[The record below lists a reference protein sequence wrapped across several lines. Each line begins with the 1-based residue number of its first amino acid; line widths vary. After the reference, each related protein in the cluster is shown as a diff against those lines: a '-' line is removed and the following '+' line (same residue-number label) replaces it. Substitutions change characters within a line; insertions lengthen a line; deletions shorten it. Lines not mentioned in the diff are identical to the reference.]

1 MRLLWISLVLCLP
14 LLAAA
19 QNRSKSVAAYNMGLQ
34 FIAQGKHREAIQ
46 SFDKAI
52 MDDSVNYDAWIKR
65 GFVKSIVGDFEGEL
79 YDYNH
84 VIVAL
89 PDHVFAYISRGS
101 AYVRLKQ
108 PEKGL
113 QDFNTAIRLDP
124 SNPEA
129 YNNRGFA
136 RKALGDEA
144 GACSD
149 WKMSRKLGNEEAA
162 IILKNNYCK

>member
-1 MRLLWISLVLCLP
+1 MRLIWISLALCLS
-14 LLAAA
+14 LTGAA
-19 QNRSKSVAAYNMGLQ
+19 QSRSKSASAYNKGLQ
-34 FIAQGKHREAIQ
+34 LIAQAKHREAIL

-52 MDDSVNYDAWIKR
+52 MEDSLNYDAWIKR

-79 YDYNH
+79 RDYNH
-84 VIVAL
+84 VILAV
-89 PDHVFAYISRGS
+89 PGHVFAYISRGS
-101 AYVRLKQ
+101 AYVRMKQ
-108 PEKGL
+108 PDKGL
-113 QDFNTAIRLDP
+113 EDFNMAIQLDP

-149 WKMSRKLGNEEAA
+149 WKMSGKLGNDEAA